1 MTAASNNSA
10 TPMDDGHIPG
20 TLQFL
25 RIRDV
30 CQMLRISKPTLW
42 RLRRS
47 PDFPV
52 PTQLSDRAIGWSRD
66 DIQAWV
72 ATRRHSPSGRTSG
85 PGEGPAQHRVR
96 SEKSDARLTGLTQK

>member
-1 MTAASNNSA
+1 MTAASKDSP
-10 TPMDDGHIPG
+10 TPTGVELDDGRIPG
-20 TLQFL
+20 SLQFL

-66 DIQAWV
+66 DIQTWLA
-72 ATRRHSPSGRTSG
+72 ARRRQRP
-85 PGEGPAQHRVR
+85 E
-96 SEKSDARLTGLTQK
+96 

>member
-1 MTAASNNSA
+1 MTASLKHSPAATGSA
-10 TPMDDGHIPG
+10 LDEAHIPG
-20 TLQFL
+20 SMQFL

-66 DIQAWV
+66 DIQTWV
-72 ATRRHSPSGRTSG
+72 AARRRLSGDSR
-85 PGEGPAQHRVR
+85 
-96 SEKSDARLTGLTQK
+96 

>member
-1 MTAASNNSA
+1 MTAASKHLAA
-10 TPMDDGHIPG
+10 TTEGAHDARITGS
-20 TLQFL
+20 LQFL

-47 PDFPV
+47 ADFPA

-66 DIQAWV
+66 DIQTWV
-72 ATRRHSPSGRTSG
+72 AARRQRPAGGPRSRT
-85 PGEGPAQHRVR
+85 
-96 SEKSDARLTGLTQK
+96 

>member
-1 MTAASNNSA
+1 MTAASKDSTA
-10 TPMDDGHIPG
+10 PTDDRHIPG
-20 TLQFL
+20 SLQFL

-47 PDFPV
+47 PDFPA

-66 DIQAWV
+66 DIQTWV
-72 ATRRHSPSGRTSG
+72 AARRRQRP
-85 PGEGPAQHRVR
+85 
-96 SEKSDARLTGLTQK
+96 

>member
-1 MTAASNNSA
+1 MTAALKDSPA
-10 TPMDDGHIPG
+10 TPDVALDEARIPG
-20 TLQFL
+20 SLQFL

-47 PDFPV
+47 PDFPA

-66 DIQAWV
+66 DIQTWV
-72 ATRRHSPSGRTSG
+72 AARRHPR
-85 PGEGPAQHRVR
+85 PE
-96 SEKSDARLTGLTQK
+96 

>member
-1 MTAASNNSA
+1 MTAASKDSPA
-10 TPMDDGHIPG
+10 TPAVARDEARIPG
-20 TLQFL
+20 SLQFL

-47 PDFPV
+47 PDFPA

-66 DIQAWV
+66 DIQTWV
-72 ATRRHSPSGRTSG
+72 AARRR
-85 PGEGPAQHRVR
+85 PAQDR
-96 SEKSDARLTGLTQK
+96 G

>member
-10 TPMDDGHIPG
+10 TPTDDGRIPG

-66 DIQAWV
+66 DIQTWV
-72 ATRRHSPSGRTSG
+72 AARRQRPASAARSRT
-85 PGEGPAQHRVR
+85 
-96 SEKSDARLTGLTQK
+96 